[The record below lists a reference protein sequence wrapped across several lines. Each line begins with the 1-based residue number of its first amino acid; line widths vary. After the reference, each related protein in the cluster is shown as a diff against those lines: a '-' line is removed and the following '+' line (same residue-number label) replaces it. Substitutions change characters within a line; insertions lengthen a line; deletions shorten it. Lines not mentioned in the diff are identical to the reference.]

1 MEKKTDIA
9 IIGGGPGGYVS
20 AIRLAQLGKKVAL
33 IEKDRLGGACLNVG
47 CVPMKAYLAVA
58 KVLREVNKGSR
69 MGIIG
74 TASVDFQ
81 RVQSWKDGIVE
92 RSRRG
97 LESIMRHDGIEVIFG
112 SAVLEGPGK
121 VRLSSGDA
129 VSADSVVIATGSRP
143 IDLRGIRFDGKRILS
158 SDDIFRLEALPQRL
172 AIIGGGV
179 IGIEMASAF
188 SQMGVKI
195 SVVEMMDQ
203 ILPGWSNDLITPVQD
218 SLTKGGVE
226 IRTGSKVEKVDY
238 SDGALRIALEGGDSM
253 EADCLLVAVGRK
265 PNVDGIGL
273 EEAGVALD
281 QKGFI
286 KVDSRFET
294 SVHGIYAIGDA
305 IGLPYLAHKS
315 SEQGLWCAEIMTGLK
330 DAHIPAPLP
339 SVVYS
344 DPEIATV
351 GVSEEEAR
359 KRGIPVDVG
368 KFNFAASSRALTL
381 GRVEGFVKLIG
392 DRSDNLL
399 IGAEIVG
406 QGASDLISE
415 CSLAMRCSLTLEE
428 ISSSIHPHPTLSE
441 AIMEAA
447 RTAVGKPIHG
457 LREQH

>member
-1 MEKKTDIA
+1 MEMKTDVA

-33 IEKDRLGGACLNVG
+33 IEKERLGGACLNRG

-58 KVLREVNKGSR
+58 KPLREVNKGSR
-69 MGIIG
+69 MGIVG
-74 TASVDFQ
+74 TAAVDFK

-97 LESIMRHDGIEVIFG
+97 LESIMRHDGVEVISG
-112 SAVLEGPGK
+112 SAALEGPGK
-121 VRLSSGDA
+121 VRLSSGEI

-143 IDLRGIRFDGKRILS
+143 TDLRGIRFDGNRILS
-158 SDDIFRLEALPQRL
+158 SDDIFRLNELPGRL
-172 AIIGGGV
+172 AIVGGGV

-203 ILPGWSNDLITPVQD
+203 ILPGWSSDLIAPVQD

-226 IRTGSKVEKVDY
+226 IRTATRVEKVEY
-238 SDGALRIALEGGDSM
+238 SNGALQISLEGGGAI
-253 EADCLLVAVGRK
+253 EADRLLVAVGRK
-265 PNVDGIGL
+265 PNVEGIGL
-273 EEAGVALD
+273 EKAGIALD
-281 QKGFI
+281 EKGFI

-294 SVHGIYAIGDA
+294 SVQGIYAIGDV

-315 SEQGLWCAEIMTGLK
+315 SEQGLWCAEIIAGIK
-330 DAHIPAPLP
+330 DAHIPAPIP

-359 KRGIPVDVG
+359 KRGIPAVVG

-381 GRVEGFVKLIG
+381 GRVEGFVRLIG
-392 DRSDNLL
+392 DGSDALL

-415 CSLAMRCSLTLEE
+415 CSMAMRCSLTLEE
-428 ISSSIHPHPTLSE
+428 ISSSVHPHPTLSE

-447 RTAVGKPIHG
+447 RTALGKPIHG
-457 LREQH
+457 LRG